1 MIAKLLPPEK
11 VLPPEEESG
20 SSGNGGDEEAPAQ
33 SDFMKALSSVEGI
46 DAQAALK
53 NCMTEEILQ
62 GAVHDFVV
70 SLKTE
75 PDKIEKLWKDGD
87 GRNYTIA
94 VHALKSSSRLIGA
107 LKLSALA
114 AELEAAGDAGDSER
128 IDRDTPELLF
138 LYRGFYDKLKAV
150 DASAEAG
157 SDPEDEREV
166 IDAAQLNEAYGA
178 IREAVT
184 AFDYDTAD
192 EILTML
198 KDYRIPD
205 KDRDQYERIKD
216 LVTRLDR
223 DALLEEL

>member
-1 MIAKLLPPEK
+1 M
-11 VLPPEEESG
+11 
-20 SSGNGGDEEAPAQ
+20 
-33 SDFMKALSSVEGI
+33 
-46 DAQAALK
+46 
-53 NCMTEEILQ
+53 
-62 GAVHDFVV
+62 
-70 SLKTE
+70 
-75 PDKIEKLWKDGD
+75 
-87 GRNYTIA
+87 
-94 VHALKSSSRLIGA
+94 
-107 LKLSALA
+107 
-114 AELEAAGDAGDSER
+114 
-128 IDRDTPELLF
+128 
-138 LYRGFYDKLKAV
+138 